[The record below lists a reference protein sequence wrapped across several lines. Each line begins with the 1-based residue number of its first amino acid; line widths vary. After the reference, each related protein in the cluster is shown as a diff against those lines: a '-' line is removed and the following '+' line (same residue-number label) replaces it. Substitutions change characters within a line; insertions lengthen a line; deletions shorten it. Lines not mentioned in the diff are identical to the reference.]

1 MKTSKIL
8 RYIFRNT
15 AIVLTAVAMFAV
27 WTALLSVLMIPTGVY
42 ILVVIPI
49 CWVSRS
55 KVDYNR
61 PIAWV
66 ADLLFDRFFD
76 WMEWVTSW
84 IDEQT
89 YRE

>member
-8 RYIFRNT
+8 RGILRNT

-27 WTALLSVLMIPTGVY
+27 WTALLSVLMIPTGLY

-61 PIAWV
+61 PIVWV

-89 YRE
+89 HRE